1 MLSWCNYVFS
11 AESVTKK
18 DQVKVQIAN
27 TNFVE
32 HFDVSGIQA
41 VFKGAMELCLQ

>member
-1 MLSWCNYVFS
+1 MKKLLGILVMLSWCNYVFS

-27 TNFVE
+27 TNFV
-32 HFDVSGIQA
+32 
-41 VFKGAMELCLQ
+41 